1 MRLQRP
7 GLSALFPNL
16 TRTEFLNRHWPARP
30 TWGHGAP
37 ARLSRLTDIGQID
50 AVMTLALRSH
60 VEMKAMFPAAHNE
73 SNEIAADASS
83 ARALYDSGATIACNA
98 VHRWH
103 AVVGLWSDRLA
114 RELSVPADRANC
126 NLYMTPRGR
135 GVRMHFDDHEI
146 IVVQLAGRKRWRIAE
161 NHTVVNPV
169 ANSGVALTD
178 EVRRYATAPAP
189 RRMTAGR
196 TVTLKPGSVL
206 FLPRG
211 YWHSTDAQE
220 ASISLTFGFRVPSW
234 AEIVGTYIGNRL
246 TAQTEWRAPA
256 WPLFQTGAP
265 DADARRQWR
274 ALRGHFAALVDATEL
289 GDLVRADSSVPR
301 AFSRRRR

>member
-1 MRLQRP
+1 MRLQQP

-30 TWGHGAP
+30 AWGHGAP
-37 ARLSRLTDIGQID
+37 ARLSRLTDIGQIG
-50 AVMTLALRSH
+50 AVMTLAARSRI
-60 VEMKAMFPAAHNE
+60 EMKAMFPGVHHE
-73 SNEIAADASS
+73 LNEIAADTSS
-83 ARALYDSGATIACNA
+83 ALALYDSGATIACSA

-103 AVVGLWSDRLA
+103 AGVGLWSDRLA
-114 RELSVPADRANC
+114 RELSVPADHAHC

-135 GVRMHFDDHEI
+135 GVPMHFDDHEI

-161 NHTVVNPV
+161 NQTVVNPV
-169 ANSGVALTD
+169 ANSGTALTD
-178 EVRRYATAPAP
+178 EVRRYATGPAP
-189 RRMTAGR
+189 RRMTDGR

-220 ASISLTFGFRVPSW
+220 ASISLTFGFCVPSW
-234 AEIVGTYIGNRL
+234 AEIVGTYIGNQL

-265 DADARRQWR
+265 DADARRQWK
-274 ALRGHFAALVDATEL
+274 ALRDHFAALVDATEL
-289 GDLVRADSSVPR
+289 GDLVRADPSVPR